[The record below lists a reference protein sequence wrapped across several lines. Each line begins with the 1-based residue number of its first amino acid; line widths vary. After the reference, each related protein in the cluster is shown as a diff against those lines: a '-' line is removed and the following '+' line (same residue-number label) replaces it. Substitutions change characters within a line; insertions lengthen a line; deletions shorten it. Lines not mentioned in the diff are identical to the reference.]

1 MFYHRRSIRLKG
13 YDYSQAGSYFI
24 TICTYYRECLFG
36 TISNNE
42 MQLNNCGK
50 IVETSWLNIPNYFS
64 NVVLDKFIVMPNH
77 LHGILSIKPT
87 VGAQFISPSDLI
99 NASPDMGINKSAIDN
114 KHEGAIDN
122 KDEGAMNCAPTVGHI
137 IRAFKARTTSTVNRQ
152 KGSYGMP
159 IWQRNYY
166 ENIVRDEA
174 ALDKI
179 RQYIECNPGKWAFD
193 KDNPNSSIYS

>member
-1 MFYHRRSIRLKG
+1 MSDRMFYHRRSIRLKG

-77 LHGILSIKPT
+77 LHGILSIK
-87 VGAQFISPSDLI
+87 FHYSSRPS
-99 NASPDMGINKSAIDN
+99 ASHK
-114 KHEGAIDN
+114 
-122 KDEGAMNCAPTVGHI
+122 T
-137 IRAFKARTTSTVNRQ
+137 
-152 KGSYGMP
+152 
-159 IWQRNYY
+159 W
-166 ENIVRDEA
+166 
-174 ALDKI
+174 
-179 RQYIECNPGKWAFD
+179 
-193 KDNPNSSIYS
+193 